1 MISAL
6 LNPALLTFI
15 FGIVIGNIFKNRH
28 PSPLISKYFGY
39 YLLLGLGLK
48 GGLSLQKTGL
58 TNDVVTVL
66 TLGIFFAFLIPI
78 ISYFYLKNILN
89 SDDAAALAGTYGSVS
104 AVTFVTANTYLATSS
119 QIYDNYMTAVLV
131 VMEFPAI
138 FMALYLV
145 TKSSSGSSSN
155 NLKTIKTA
163 FLETPN
169 VILIVSLLLG
179 YLVNFENVRF
189 FQIVT
194 VTIFDWVLIAFLF
207 VMGLRVSKRMHELSG
222 KSYKLIT
229 FALVTPILG
238 ALLAL
243 LFSFYFG
250 LNIGNTTLLMVLTAS
265 ASYIAVPA
273 VVKDAIPNANP
284 AIYLGLSL
292 GVTFPFNVIIGIPV
306 YNQLAILLL
315 P

>member
-28 PSPLISKYFGY
+28 PSPLLSKYFGY

-169 VILIVSLLLG
+169 VILIVS
-179 YLVNFENVRF
+179 
-189 FQIVT
+189 
-194 VTIFDWVLIAFLF
+194 FLF

-243 LFSFYFG
+243 VFSIYFG